1 MERSTLAIIIVLL
14 AIVSFALEKI
24 PVALTAILASL
35 AMAIF
40 GITDY
45 SKAYS
50 DFGSQAAVM
59 VAAMMICGNAC
70 FDNGVAQAMGNKI
83 TKIGLGKNERLLVTV
98 MTGFAVF
105 LSAFFSNS
113 AVVAMMIPLVASVVS
128 KSGGRCTNKR
138 VLMAVG
144 MGSAAGGFCT
154 LSGSTP
160 QVAAQTIL
168 ETTPGCTP
176 MHYFTLAKAG
186 IPLCL
191 IVIIYFA
198 TVGYWL
204 EKKSLKFEDVC
215 PVELTNEEEG
225 ESKPV
230 DKRKFWLTAI
240 IMILVVAGFVSGIWN
255 IAVVAMVGATLMILT
270 GCVGLKD
277 AFHGIDW
284 NTIVVLACSQGF
296 AKGMETS
303 GAGQLIADTTL
314 NVLGDKATV
323 FVVLGIIIVLS
334 VILTNIMSNIATGT
348 MMFPI
353 VIALANGMGVN
364 PTTFVI
370 AVVIA
375 CQCAFATPVGTPCVT
390 QTMVGGYKFMD
401 YVKIGQPLNIIT
413 TVAAVFLI
421 PLCYGI

>member
-1 MERSTLAIIIVLL
+1 MEQSTLAIIIVLL

-296 AKGMETS
+296 AKGM
-303 GAGQLIADTTL
+303 
-314 NVLGDKATV
+314 V

-401 YVKIGQPLNIIT
+401 YVKIGLPLNIIT

>member
-1 MERSTLAIIIVLL
+1 MEQSTLAIIIVLL

-176 MHYFTLAKAG
+176 HALFYAGKGRDPAVSDSNHLFRNSWILAGK
-186 IPLCL
+186 
-191 IVIIYFA
+191 
-198 TVGYWL
+198 
-204 EKKSLKFEDVC
+204 E
-215 PVELTNEEEG
+215 
-225 ESKPV
+225 
-230 DKRKFWLTAI
+230 
-240 IMILVVAGFVSGIWN
+240 
-255 IAVVAMVGATLMILT
+255 IAEI
-270 GCVGLKD
+270 
-277 AFHGIDW
+277 
-284 NTIVVLACSQGF
+284 
-296 AKGMETS
+296 
-303 GAGQLIADTTL
+303 
-314 NVLGDKATV
+314 
-323 FVVLGIIIVLS
+323 
-334 VILTNIMSNIATGT
+334 
-348 MMFPI
+348 
-353 VIALANGMGVN
+353 
-364 PTTFVI
+364 
-370 AVVIA
+370 
-375 CQCAFATPVGTPCVT
+375 
-390 QTMVGGYKFMD
+390 
-401 YVKIGQPLNIIT
+401 
-413 TVAAVFLI
+413 
-421 PLCYGI
+421 

>member
-1 MERSTLAIIIVLL
+1 MEQSTLAIIIVLL

-144 MGSAAGGFCT
+144 MGSAAGCCPNHPGNNAGVYAHALFYAGKGRDPAVSDSNH
-154 LSGSTP
+154 LFRNSW
-160 QVAAQTIL
+160 IL
-168 ETTPGCTP
+168 
-176 MHYFTLAKAG
+176 AG
-186 IPLCL
+186 K
-191 IVIIYFA
+191 
-198 TVGYWL
+198 
-204 EKKSLKFEDVC
+204 E
-215 PVELTNEEEG
+215 
-225 ESKPV
+225 
-230 DKRKFWLTAI
+230 
-240 IMILVVAGFVSGIWN
+240 
-255 IAVVAMVGATLMILT
+255 IAEI
-270 GCVGLKD
+270 
-277 AFHGIDW
+277 
-284 NTIVVLACSQGF
+284 
-296 AKGMETS
+296 
-303 GAGQLIADTTL
+303 
-314 NVLGDKATV
+314 
-323 FVVLGIIIVLS
+323 
-334 VILTNIMSNIATGT
+334 
-348 MMFPI
+348 
-353 VIALANGMGVN
+353 
-364 PTTFVI
+364 
-370 AVVIA
+370 
-375 CQCAFATPVGTPCVT
+375 
-390 QTMVGGYKFMD
+390 
-401 YVKIGQPLNIIT
+401 
-413 TVAAVFLI
+413 
-421 PLCYGI
+421 

>member
-1 MERSTLAIIIVLL
+1 MEQSTLAIIIVLL

-176 MHYFTLAKAG
+176 MHLS
-186 IPLCL
+186 L
-191 IVIIYFA
+191 IHI
-198 TVGYWL
+198 
-204 EKKSLKFEDVC
+204 
-215 PVELTNEEEG
+215 
-225 ESKPV
+225 
-230 DKRKFWLTAI
+230 
-240 IMILVVAGFVSGIWN
+240 
-255 IAVVAMVGATLMILT
+255 
-270 GCVGLKD
+270 
-277 AFHGIDW
+277 
-284 NTIVVLACSQGF
+284 
-296 AKGMETS
+296 
-303 GAGQLIADTTL
+303 
-314 NVLGDKATV
+314 
-323 FVVLGIIIVLS
+323 
-334 VILTNIMSNIATGT
+334 
-348 MMFPI
+348 
-353 VIALANGMGVN
+353 
-364 PTTFVI
+364 
-370 AVVIA
+370 
-375 CQCAFATPVGTPCVT
+375 
-390 QTMVGGYKFMD
+390 
-401 YVKIGQPLNIIT
+401 
-413 TVAAVFLI
+413 
-421 PLCYGI
+421 

>member
-1 MERSTLAIIIVLL
+1 MEQSTLAIIIVLL

-144 MGSAAGGFCT
+144 MGSAAGGF
-154 LSGSTP
+154 
-160 QVAAQTIL
+160 
-168 ETTPGCTP
+168 
-176 MHYFTLAKAG
+176 
-186 IPLCL
+186 
-191 IVIIYFA
+191 
-198 TVGYWL
+198 
-204 EKKSLKFEDVC
+204 
-215 PVELTNEEEG
+215 
-225 ESKPV
+225 
-230 DKRKFWLTAI
+230 
-240 IMILVVAGFVSGIWN
+240 
-255 IAVVAMVGATLMILT
+255 
-270 GCVGLKD
+270 
-277 AFHGIDW
+277 
-284 NTIVVLACSQGF
+284 
-296 AKGMETS
+296 
-303 GAGQLIADTTL
+303 
-314 NVLGDKATV
+314 
-323 FVVLGIIIVLS
+323 
-334 VILTNIMSNIATGT
+334 
-348 MMFPI
+348 
-353 VIALANGMGVN
+353 
-364 PTTFVI
+364 
-370 AVVIA
+370 
-375 CQCAFATPVGTPCVT
+375 
-390 QTMVGGYKFMD
+390 
-401 YVKIGQPLNIIT
+401 
-413 TVAAVFLI
+413 
-421 PLCYGI
+421 

>member
-1 MERSTLAIIIVLL
+1 MEQSTLAIIIVLL

-144 MGSAAGGFCT
+144 MGSAAAAFA
-154 LSGSTP
+154 P
-160 QVAAQTIL
+160 FQVLPRRLLPKPSWKQRRGVRPCTIL
-168 ETTPGCTP
+168 RWQRQG
-176 MHYFTLAKAG
+176 
-186 IPLCL
+186 
-191 IVIIYFA
+191 
-198 TVGYWL
+198 
-204 EKKSLKFEDVC
+204 S
-215 PVELTNEEEG
+215 
-225 ESKPV
+225 
-230 DKRKFWLTAI
+230 R
-240 IMILVVAGFVSGIWN
+240 
-255 IAVVAMVGATLMILT
+255 
-270 GCVGLKD
+270 CV
-277 AFHGIDW
+277 
-284 NTIVVLACSQGF
+284 
-296 AKGMETS
+296 
-303 GAGQLIADTTL
+303 
-314 NVLGDKATV
+314 
-323 FVVLGIIIVLS
+323 
-334 VILTNIMSNIATGT
+334 
-348 MMFPI
+348 
-353 VIALANGMGVN
+353 
-364 PTTFVI
+364 
-370 AVVIA
+370 
-375 CQCAFATPVGTPCVT
+375 
-390 QTMVGGYKFMD
+390 
-401 YVKIGQPLNIIT
+401 
-413 TVAAVFLI
+413 
-421 PLCYGI
+421 

>member
-1 MERSTLAIIIVLL
+1 MEQSTLAIIIVLL

-144 MGSAAGGFCT
+144 NGFCGRR
-154 LSGSTP
+154 LLHPFRFYPAGCCPNHPGNNAGVYAHALFYAGKGRDPAVSDSNHLFRNSW
-160 QVAAQTIL
+160 IL
-168 ETTPGCTP
+168 
-176 MHYFTLAKAG
+176 AG
-186 IPLCL
+186 K
-191 IVIIYFA
+191 
-198 TVGYWL
+198 
-204 EKKSLKFEDVC
+204 E
-215 PVELTNEEEG
+215 
-225 ESKPV
+225 
-230 DKRKFWLTAI
+230 
-240 IMILVVAGFVSGIWN
+240 
-255 IAVVAMVGATLMILT
+255 IAEI
-270 GCVGLKD
+270 
-277 AFHGIDW
+277 
-284 NTIVVLACSQGF
+284 
-296 AKGMETS
+296 
-303 GAGQLIADTTL
+303 
-314 NVLGDKATV
+314 
-323 FVVLGIIIVLS
+323 
-334 VILTNIMSNIATGT
+334 
-348 MMFPI
+348 
-353 VIALANGMGVN
+353 
-364 PTTFVI
+364 
-370 AVVIA
+370 
-375 CQCAFATPVGTPCVT
+375 
-390 QTMVGGYKFMD
+390 
-401 YVKIGQPLNIIT
+401 
-413 TVAAVFLI
+413 
-421 PLCYGI
+421 